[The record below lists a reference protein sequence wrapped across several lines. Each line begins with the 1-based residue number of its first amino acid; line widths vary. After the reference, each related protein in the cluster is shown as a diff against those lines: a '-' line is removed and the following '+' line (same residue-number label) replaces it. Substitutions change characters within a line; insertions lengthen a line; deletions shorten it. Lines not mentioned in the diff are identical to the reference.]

1 MRIIISKE
9 IMPLLDLVDVS
20 VKMMYK
26 RVESIIAII
35 HDEYKNICTIYFL
48 APKTSLTTSKT

>member
-9 IMPLLDLVDVS
+9 ITSLLDLVDES
-20 VKMMYK
+20 VEMMYK
-26 RVESIIAII
+26 RVESIIATI
-35 HDEYKNICTIYFL
+35 HDKYKNICTIYFL